1 MSRSCCDEG
10 RRREHRIAG
19 CLDVAPRRRN
29 PSEMVEPSVVEE
41 RIRQGVT
48 DVQHVEVTDLTGTKD
63 HYEAVI
69 VSPAF
74 EGQSRVVRGLKA
86 LRKTMH
92 FRPCT
97 GLSDSLEGWSTI
109 GRGVQLDGIDCLTPV

>member
-1 MSRSCCDEG
+1 
-10 RRREHRIAG
+10 
-19 CLDVAPRRRN
+19 
-29 PSEMVEPSVVEE
+29 MVEPSVVEE

-74 EGQSRVVRGLKA
+74 EGQSRVARQRMVFAA
-86 LRKTMH
+86 LGELMQGPIHALTFKTY
-92 FRPCT
+92 
-97 GLSDSLEGWSTI
+97 
-109 GRGVQLDGIDCLTPV
+109 TPADWKDQG